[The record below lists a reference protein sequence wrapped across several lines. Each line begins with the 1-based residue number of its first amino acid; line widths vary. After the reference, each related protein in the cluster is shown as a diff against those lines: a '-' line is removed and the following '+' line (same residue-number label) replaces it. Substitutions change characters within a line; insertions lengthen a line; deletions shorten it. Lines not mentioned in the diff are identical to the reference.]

1 MLGNYTPKVCYKT
14 LFEGQEVADTIWWC
28 KSLWKFK
35 CPLKT
40 QIFKWMELNNEVL
53 TWDIRQKRSWR
64 GPNKYPLCVGP
75 HPVLTMLFA
84 YIIYHNLHSYASTT
98 LLTSF

>member
-40 QIFKWMELNNEVL
+40 QIFTWMELNNEVL

-64 GPNKYPLCVGP
+64 GPNKYPLCKEIEE
-75 HPVLTMLFA
+75 T
-84 YIIYHNLHSYASTT
+84 IYHLLMSCSYT
-98 LLTSF
+98 LQVWNKV